1 MTAALLAI
9 ALAFPHGTAVIT
21 TAHARVSVR
30 VEIAATNPTREQ
42 GLMYRRSLAPRAG
55 MAFVWP
61 TDVTGAFWMKNTL
74 IPLSIAF
81 YDRRGRIVRM
91 MDMAP
96 CRADPCPVYD
106 PRTTYRGALEVNRG
120 AFKRWKV
127 WVGDRIVVRRGQGAA
142 AVERLA
148 RLDERGPSVARKTPH
163 PRRETRLDHEVCL

>member
-1 MTAALLAI
+1 MTGALLAI

-21 TAHARVSVR
+21 TPHARVSVR
-30 VEIAATNPTREQ
+30 VEIANTDPTREQ
-42 GLMYRRSLAPRAG
+42 GLMYRRSLPPRAG

-61 TDVTGAFWMKNTL
+61 TDVTGSFWMKNTL

-96 CRADPCPVYD
+96 CRTDPCPVYD
-106 PRTTYRGALEVNRG
+106 PKASYRGALEVNRG

-127 WVGDRIVVRRGQGAA
+127 RVGDRIVVRR
-142 AVERLA
+142 
-148 RLDERGPSVARKTPH
+148 
-163 PRRETRLDHEVCL
+163 TR